1 MRIEAK
7 KVELF
12 ELFYD
17 LVFVYAISRVTLL
30 LEEPVGGV
38 FTFEQFF
45 VYIIST
51 LAVLQSWMYMTNYIN
66 RYGQWRWYEYVFLS
80 INMFAAIFMSQTIK
94 PEWDAA
100 TARMFLVSI
109 MTMIVTVICLY
120 VIQMHKKEQ
129 DIGAAKNGVMCLS
142 IVLLLFIATLS
153 ATYTAL
159 DSRAYYLLSIAVL
172 AGAFIPFIVPKFY
185 DPGIVNFPHLVER
198 YELLTIIT
206 FGEGVVGM
214 TVFFDLYEL
223 SNVPWLVFLTIFLLF
238 VCYVI
243 QIHHLCDHHRVDRG
257 LWLMFS
263 HYFVIL
269 SVNLIDVAYLLF
281 SNVEGDHQFTA
292 TLMFIA
298 LAVFFLSILANS
310 VYYHKGIPFHA
321 TDILIS
327 LMFVALGAAI
337 AFLYMDSP
345 YGFLLGALTAA
356 SGNFL
361 LLMHKFHKFKGT
373 LPSEDGA
380 EGTG

>member
-30 LEEPVGGV
+30 LEEPVSGV

-66 RYGQWRWYEYVFLS
+66 RYGQWRWYEYV
-80 INMFAAIFMSQTIK
+80 
-94 PEWDAA
+94 
-100 TARMFLVSI
+100 
-109 MTMIVTVICLY
+109 
-120 VIQMHKKEQ
+120 
-129 DIGAAKNGVMCLS
+129 
-142 IVLLLFIATLS
+142 
-153 ATYTAL
+153 
-159 DSRAYYLLSIAVL
+159 
-172 AGAFIPFIVPKFY
+172 
-185 DPGIVNFPHLVER
+185 
-198 YELLTIIT
+198 
-206 FGEGVVGM
+206 
-214 TVFFDLYEL
+214 
-223 SNVPWLVFLTIFLLF
+223 
-238 VCYVI
+238 
-243 QIHHLCDHHRVDRG
+243 
-257 LWLMFS
+257 
-263 HYFVIL
+263 
-269 SVNLIDVAYLLF
+269 
-281 SNVEGDHQFTA
+281 
-292 TLMFIA
+292 
-298 LAVFFLSILANS
+298 FLSILANS

-345 YGFLLGALTAA
+345 YGFLMGALTAA

-361 LLMHKFHKFKGT
+361 LLMHKFHRFKGT